1 MSLSLKYIV
10 NSTIFLS
17 LLIASFNGFAA
28 APNCDSLR
36 MDAAANK
43 AYDLIETNPD
53 SSIYYSNIVLQQ
65 SRYCNLPRYEAL
77 GYKFLG
83 TAHYF
88 NNNFEKAILYQTKAA
103 ESFDALHDS
112 SYTSDALLL
121 LSNALLAQGAVKQAQ
136 IQTSKAIEYIY
147 YKDAPVLDLA
157 YGISSVSY
165 VEYALYN
172 WEKAKQYARE
182 AIDLFSKAEDYD
194 PEYDGAQL
202 QGLYLSLTDIY
213 LQEGSLDSA
222 AYYLD
227 LIQQQNSFFS
237 STGHEMYYVVERVQL
252 AHQNGLSVE
261 KTVQQLEEIKQ
272 SYENKPLS
280 VIDSLEI
287 EYALAKVWLVSDAPG
302 KGIQL
307 LRTMLT
313 DDYAQSDFLFQ
324 KKLLNTL
331 LNHYESIENTAKAYA
346 TFKEL
351 DAIERHLN
359 EIDFKVNNASI
370 ELKEQLLKKKQ
381 LEQEKKQLLIVKEEQ
396 ETQLSRTNFIL
407 VFVGVSLVA
416 LVILLLYSWHIH
428 RERKHILQSKNKII
442 SVLGHDLRTPISQ
455 VQNIVFLMKEEMLS
469 EKELAPT
476 LGKIDLALNQTQQSL
491 ENVLNWSKTQ
501 LENLSPSPEE
511 VDLSTA
517 VKSAIEFN
525 KMNLNAKKITVQT
538 TISDA
543 YLVKFDPQH
552 LQIIIRNLI
561 SNAIKYSSTY
571 NLIQISAEPNAKNT
585 KVTLSIQDQGAGM
598 SAEKVKQ
605 IMRKTIN
612 KSTEGTKGETG
623 TGLGLMLVKQF
634 LKVNNGTLHIDS
646 IPEKG
651 STFSI
656 TLPLA

>member
-213 LQEGSLDSA
+213 LQEGGLDSV

-237 STGHEMYYVVERVQL
+237 STGHEMYYAVERLQL

-416 LVILLLYSWHIH
+416 LVILLLYSWRIH

-543 YLVKFDPQH
+543 SLVKFDPQH

>member
-65 SRYCNLPRYEAL
+65 SRYCNLPRNEAL